1 MPVKGV
7 SCGRQHGDSKLGA
20 CDSECVGH
28 PLHLTRPLLF
38 CPPTVG
44 LGEMW
49 WSSTGLAYPH
59 PLLQS
64 QACCTGWLPGRPQLC
79 EEACSQ
85 PSYSAAAAAKKGKLP
100 FGLARGGAVG
110 HRRNRDWKWT
120 GRPAAM
126 PRRCGPELSKLAL
139 SSPRER
145 GPAGE
150 AEPPRRAWLHCV
162 PTAVWTGGWASS
174 SGPNRSLLCCGLSHP
189 RRFYSFIAM
198 TVFSTLKISNCF
210 SLRISLPAFVQSYLV
225 LLRTIMPSFISGSV
239 LYMLIFKIC
248 QPALQNFI
256 WSKFMC

>member
-100 FGLARGGAVG
+100 FGLAEEGLLGTVATGTGNGLAGRQQCRGGAARSYRSWLCLRHEKGDLLGKPSHPAVRG
-110 HRRNRDWKWT
+110 STACPQLCGLVAGPLPRDRT
-120 GRPAAM
+120 G
-126 PRRCGPELSKLAL
+126 L
-139 SSPRER
+139 SS
-145 GPAGE
+145 
-150 AEPPRRAWLHCV
+150 
-162 PTAVWTGGWASS
+162 AVVSPIHGGFI
-174 SGPNRSLLCCGLSHP
+174 LL
-189 RRFYSFIAM
+189 
-198 TVFSTLKISNCF
+198 
-210 SLRISLPAFVQSYLV
+210 
-225 LLRTIMPSFISGSV
+225 
-239 LYMLIFKIC
+239 
-248 QPALQNFI
+248 LQ
-256 WSKFMC
+256 